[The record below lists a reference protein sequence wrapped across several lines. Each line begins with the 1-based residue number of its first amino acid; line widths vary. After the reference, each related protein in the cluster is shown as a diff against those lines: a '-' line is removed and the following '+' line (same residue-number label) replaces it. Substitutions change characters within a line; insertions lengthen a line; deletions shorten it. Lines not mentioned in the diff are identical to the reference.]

1 MVVFMGT
8 EHVAGKNRGAVMLY
22 ALSTCGWCA
31 KTKDL
36 LRELG
41 VEFDFTYVDLLEGKE
56 QHEAMNQVEKW
67 NPAGSFPTLVIN
79 DRKSI
84 VGFREQEIR
93 EAFRA

>member
-1 MVVFMGT
+1 MST
-8 EHVAGKNRGAVMLY
+8 EHVAGTSRGAVMLY

-36 LRELG
+36 LKELG
-41 VEFDFTYVDLLEGKE
+41 VEFDFAYVDLLEGKE
-56 QHEAMNQVEKW
+56 QDDAMNQVEKW
-67 NPAGSFPTLVIN
+67 NPSGSFPTLVIGN
-79 DRKSI
+79 NKSI